1 MANAK
6 NRAMLN
12 STSISAVE
20 TEVSRA
26 RGLMLNSGSA
36 VNTNDYVSG
45 ASVAVIDNLHGL
57 VRGQSFG
64 SSAQRFGMHA
74 DKKQGALPGP
84 GKYYGFG
91 AGNGMASRHSTD
103 ARSLDQQW
111 NNNSQS
117 TKFGRFAP
125 NNVPHAT

>member
-1 MANAK
+1 
-6 NRAMLN
+6 
-12 STSISAVE
+12 
-20 TEVSRA
+20 
-26 RGLMLNSGSA
+26 MLNSG
-36 VNTNDYVSG
+36 SG

-57 VRGQSFG
+57 ARGQSFG
-64 SSAQRFGMHA
+64 SSAQRFGTHA
-74 DKKQGALPGP
+74 DRKQGALPAP

-125 NNVPHAT
+125 NNVPQPTQGMGFMPAYQTHS